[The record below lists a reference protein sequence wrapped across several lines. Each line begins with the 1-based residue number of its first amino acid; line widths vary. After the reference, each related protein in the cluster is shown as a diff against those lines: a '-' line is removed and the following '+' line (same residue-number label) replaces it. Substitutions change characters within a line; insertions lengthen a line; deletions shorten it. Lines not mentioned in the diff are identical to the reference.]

1 VKRALILLCA
11 LAVGCGAAPS
21 LAPTV
26 VPEAPAEA
34 PRIDVEM
41 FTLDNGLTVL
51 LNHDDRLPV
60 VAVEVRY
67 LVGSSHEVEGR
78 SGFAHLFEHLMF
90 QGSANYDEEYFKPIE
105 RIGGGVNGTTSNDR
119 TNYYERV
126 PREYLEMVLWM
137 ESDRME
143 NLPPA
148 LTQAKLDNQR
158 DVVKNERRQSYED
171 RPYGMFWLR
180 AFEALY
186 PKGHPYD
193 HTPIGSHEDLTA
205 ASLDDVKGFFGTYYV
220 PANAVLTIVGDFDRA
235 GIRALVQKNFGH
247 IAAGKR
253 APRPAGAMPVL
264 AQGNHLVEPDEV
276 KLPRVHFL
284 WHTPALYAD
293 GDAALGL
300 LSSVLTDGKTSRLYK
315 PLVYDQK
322 VASDVSAYQVSMA
335 IGSFYVVQ
343 ATAAPGKGLDEV
355 VSALEGALQTALA
368 TPPTDDEMT
377 RVVNG
382 WKKSFFGRVESVL
395 GRARLLS
402 NYFHLTGRPDYLAQ
416 DLARYT
422 QLSAAQV
429 HGEAQKWLSKKR
441 VRIDI
446 TPAETPKP
454 QAAAPEGGAK

>member
-1 VKRALILLCA
+1 MIRTLILLCA
-11 LAVGCGAAPS
+11 LAVGCGGAPA
-21 LAPTV
+21 LAPPTAAQ
-26 VPEAPAEA
+26 VPTGAPQ
-34 PRIDVEM
+34 IDVESY
-41 FTLDNGLTVL
+41 TLDNGLTVL

-105 RIGGGVNGTTSNDR
+105 RIGGGINGTTSNDR
-119 TNYYERV
+119 TNYYERI

-205 ASLDDVKGFFGTYYV
+205 ASLDDVKSFFGTYYV
-220 PANAVLTIVGDFDRA
+220 PANAVLTIVGDFDRD
-235 GIRALVQKNFGH
+235 GIKPLVQKNFGH

-253 APRPAGAMPVL
+253 APRPAAPMPTL
-264 AQGNHLVEPDEV
+264 AEDTHLVEKDEV

-293 GDAALGL
+293 GDAALDL

-315 PLVYDQK
+315 PLVYEQK

-343 ATAAPGKGLDEV
+343 ATAAPGKSLDDV
-355 VSALEGALQTALA
+355 ISSLDTALQTALA

-402 NYFHLTGRPDYLAQ
+402 NYFHLTGSADYLAQ

-429 HGEAQKWLSKKR
+429 HGEAQKWLGKKR

-446 TPAETPKP
+446 TPAEKPKAP
-454 QAAAPEGGAK
+454 AAASKGGAK